1 MGMPVKMISRK
12 NRVMERRANRRHRL
26 NTSIVC
32 SYLSAGRCARTF
44 EGRMKN
50 CCTSGLCIELKAQV
64 KAGTVLVVRTTGS
77 SCGYCNDEG
86 FRSMALAEVKW
97 SKPMPMEE
105 EVCYTTGLK
114 YVLL

>member
-1 MGMPVKMISRK
+1 
-12 NRVMERRANRRHRL
+12 MEKRATKRHRI

-32 SYLSAGRCARTF
+32 SYLSAGRCSSTF

-50 CCTSGLCIELKAQV
+50 CCINGLCIELRAQV

-77 SCGYCNDEG
+77 SWGYSREEG

-97 SKPMPMEE
+97 SQPKFVEE
-105 EVCYTTGLK
+105 EVCYTAGLK